1 METNYVLLMGLFL
14 LLVAVDCSSSDP
26 KGNVNEKTG
35 LDQNVGDIVD
45 PVNGKNVLKSASD
58 SIEVNKVN
66 VKANE
71 RDQID
76 KSGIESGT
84 SKSNLNQQSGSNEG
98 ENLQKDGQESSA
110 EAKATTDGEKEGDNV
125 HEGQG
130 ESNVEAKG
138 KMDGENEGDNVHDKG
153 QEESNVEAK
162 GKMDG
167 EKGGGNVHKDREES
181 KVEAKGKMDGETE
194 GDNVHKDQEKS
205 NVEAK
210 GQADGEKKKNLGDS
224 VDPKEVT
231 VKKDNAQESV
241 PPPPPTR
248 TDGFRG
254 EECDPS
260 NMCMDKN
267 ERFAACLR
275 VPGNESPDLSLLIQN
290 KGKEPLTIK
299 ISAPAFVQLE
309 ETDVELQE
317 KQDKKVKVSIK
328 DSGTGNLIVLK
339 DGRGECSLDFKD
351 LIVHNSAES
360 YVNFLSQTPTTTF
373 IFVAAILI
381 LASGWMCMS
390 FKRRQLARSGLK
402 YQRLDMELPVSA
414 GAKTERDV
422 NDGWDNSW
430 GNNWDDEEAPM
441 TPLMPVTPS
450 LSSKGLASRRL
461 SKEGWKD

>member
-26 KGNVNEKTG
+26 KGNVNEENG
-35 LDQNVGDIVD
+35 LDQNVDDIVD

-58 SIEVNKVN
+58 SIEANKVN

-110 EAKATTDGEKEGDNV
+110 EAKAKTDGKNEGDNMP
-125 HEGQG
+125 EGQG

-138 KMDGENEGDNVHDKG
+138 KMDGENEGDNVHNKS
-153 QEESNVEAK
+153 QEESN
-162 GKMDG
+162 
-167 EKGGGNVHKDREES
+167 
-181 KVEAKGKMDGETE
+181 VEAKGKMDGETE
-194 GDNVHKDQEKS
+194 GDNVHKDHEKS
-205 NVEAK
+205 NAEAK
-210 GQADGEKKKNLGDS
+210 GKADGGKKENLGDS
-224 VDPKEVT
+224 VDPKELT
-231 VKKDNAQESV
+231 VKKDNAQDSV

-290 KGKEPLTIK
+290 KGKGPLTIK

-360 YVNFLSQTPTTTF
+360 YVGC
-373 IFVAAILI
+373 A
-381 LASGWMCMS
+381 
-390 FKRRQLARSGLK
+390 
-402 YQRLDMELPVSA
+402 
-414 GAKTERDV
+414 
-422 NDGWDNSW
+422 
-430 GNNWDDEEAPM
+430 
-441 TPLMPVTPS
+441 
-450 LSSKGLASRRL
+450 
-461 SKEGWKD
+461 

>member
-1 METNYVLLMGLFL
+1 MATNYVLLMGLFL

-26 KGNVNEKTG
+26 KGNVNEENG
-35 LDQNVGDIVD
+35 LDQNVDDIVD

-58 SIEVNKVN
+58 SIEANKVN

-110 EAKATTDGEKEGDNV
+110 EAKAKTDGKNEGDNMP
-125 HEGQG
+125 EGQG

-138 KMDGENEGDNVHDKG
+138 KMDGENEGDNVHNKS
-153 QEESNVEAK
+153 QEESN
-162 GKMDG
+162 
-167 EKGGGNVHKDREES
+167 
-181 KVEAKGKMDGETE
+181 VEAKGKMDGETE
-194 GDNVHKDQEKS
+194 GDNVHKDHEKS

-210 GQADGEKKKNLGDS
+210 GKADGGKKENLGDS
-224 VDPKEVT
+224 VDPKELT
-231 VKKDNAQESV
+231 VKKDNAQDSV

-290 KGKEPLTIK
+290 KGKGPLTIK

-360 YVNFLSQTPTTTF
+360 YVNFLSQTPTTTL

-414 GAKTERDV
+414 GAKTEPDV

-430 GNNWDDEEAPM
+430 GNNWEDEEAPM